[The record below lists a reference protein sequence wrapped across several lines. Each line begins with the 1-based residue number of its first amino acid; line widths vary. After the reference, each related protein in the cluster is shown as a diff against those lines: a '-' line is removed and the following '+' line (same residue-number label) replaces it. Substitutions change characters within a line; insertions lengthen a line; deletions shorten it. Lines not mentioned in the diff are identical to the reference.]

1 MNFTKVKNFLFKYM
15 QTIFLILGMILI
27 NFGVLALLNIGA
39 FLVCS
44 GLSLLS
50 IALLMNYEKQGGK

>member
-1 MNFTKVKNFLFKYM
+1 MIFMKVVNFLFRYI

-27 NFGVLALLNIGA
+27 NFGVLVLLNIGA

-44 GLSLLS
+44 GLSFLS
-50 IALLMNYEKQGGK
+50 LALLMNYEKGGK